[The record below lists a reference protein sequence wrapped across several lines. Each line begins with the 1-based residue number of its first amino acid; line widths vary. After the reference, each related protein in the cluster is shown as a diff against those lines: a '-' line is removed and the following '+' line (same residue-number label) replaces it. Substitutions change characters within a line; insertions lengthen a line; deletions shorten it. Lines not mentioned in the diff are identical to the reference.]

1 MSDHDRSAPG
11 TITADPVPT
20 LLDRPTSQAVQDA
33 VEEERGELTRL
44 AADTALDVRAFLEA
58 TTTVASGTSPDV
70 ALPVVLLAMSQVLVT
85 GARLGAIGD
94 VVPTE
99 RFEPDPGPDPDVDPL
114 RDALANAFEGIDE
127 YVEVFDPIQAPQ
139 VVPGSLSGDLAL
151 VAADLSHG
159 LRHFDSGRVD
169 EALWW
174 WQFSY
179 LSSWGA
185 HACGA
190 LRAVQSILSHLRLD
204 ADEETVADAEFDA
217 LHP

>member
-1 MSDHDRSAPG
+1 MSDRDRSAPD
-11 TITADPVPT
+11 TITADPAPS

-44 AADTALDVRAFLEA
+44 AADTALDVRAYLEA
-58 TTTVASGTSPDV
+58 TTTVASGTSPDI

-114 RDALANAFEGIDE
+114 RDALANAFEGLDE
-127 YVEVFDPIQAPQ
+127 YVEVFDPIQSPQ

-190 LRAVQSILSHLRLD
+190 LRAVHSILSHLRLD

>member
-1 MSDHDRSAPG
+1 MSDDRNDQLTKPAQPAEPQPEQSPDDG
-11 TITADPVPT
+11 
-20 LLDRPTSQAVQDA
+20 LER
-33 VEEERGELTRL
+33 ERGELSVL
-44 AADTALDVRAFLEA
+44 AADTAANARAFLES

-70 ALPVVLLAMSQVLVT
+70 ALPVILLAVSQVLLA
-85 GARLGAIGD
+85 GARLGAIAD
-94 VVPTE
+94 VVPSE
-99 RFEPDPGPDPDVDPL
+99 RFEPDSGPEPDVDPL
-114 RDALANAFEGIDE
+114 RAALENVLEGIDD
-127 YVEVFDPIQAPQ
+127 YGEVFDPI
-139 VVPGSLSGDLAL
+139 VPGGPVAATISGDLAT

-159 LRHFDSGRVD
+159 LRHFEAGRVD

-185 HACGA
+185 RAASA
-190 LRAVQSILSHLRLD
+190 LRVVQSILSHLRLD

>member
-1 MSDHDRSAPG
+1 MSEPPRTEGDVTVDLRDDEDAP
-11 TITADPVPT
+11 AE
-20 LLDRPTSQAVQDA
+20 S
-33 VEEERGELTRL
+33 ERRELVRL
-44 AADTALDVRAFLEA
+44 AADTAIDVRAYLEA

-70 ALPVVLLAMSQVLVT
+70 ALPIVLLAVSQVLVA

-99 RFEPDPGPDPDVDPL
+99 RFEPDPGPDTDVDPL
-114 RDALANAFEGIDE
+114 HGALGNVLEGLDD
-127 YVEVFDPIQAPQ
+127 YADVVDPIVSGE
-139 VVPGSLSGDLAL
+139 VVPGSLSGDLAT

-159 LRHFDSGRVD
+159 LRHFENGRVD

-185 HACGA
+185 RAAAA
-190 LRAVQSILSHLRLD
+190 LRVVQSILAHLRLD

-217 LHP
+217 LHPRP

>member
-1 MSDHDRSAPG
+1 MSEPPRTEADVDLRDDENAPAE
-11 TITADPVPT
+11 T
-20 LLDRPTSQAVQDA
+20 
-33 VEEERGELTRL
+33 ERRELVRL
-44 AADTALDVRAFLEA
+44 AADTAIDVRAYLEA

-70 ALPVVLLAMSQVLVT
+70 ALPIVLLAVSQVLVA

-99 RFEPDPGPDPDVDPL
+99 RFEPDPGPDTDVDPL
-114 RDALANAFEGIDE
+114 HGALANVLEGLDD
-127 YVEVFDPIQAPQ
+127 YADVVDPIVSGE
-139 VVPGSLSGDLAL
+139 VVSGSLSGDLAT

-159 LRHFDSGRVD
+159 LRHFESGRVD

-185 HACGA
+185 RAAAA
-190 LRAVQSILSHLRLD
+190 LRVVQSILAHLRLD
-204 ADEETVADAEFDA
+204 ADDEIVADAEFDA
-217 LHP
+217 LHPPR

>member
-1 MSDHDRSAPG
+1 MSDHDTGPG
-11 TITADPVPT
+11 A
-20 LLDRPTSQAVQDA
+20 AA
-33 VEEERGELTRL
+33 ERAELIRL
-44 AADTALDVRAFLEA
+44 AADTALDVRAYLEA

-70 ALPVVLLAMSQVLVT
+70 ALPVVLLAMSQVLVA

-94 VVPTE
+94 VVPSE
-99 RFEPDPGPDPDVDPL
+99 RFEPDTGPDPDVDPL

-127 YVEVFDPIQAPQ
+127 YVEVFDPILSPQ
-139 VVPGSLSGDLAL
+139 VVPGSLSGDLAV

-159 LRHFDSGRVD
+159 LRHFEAGRVD

-179 LSSWGA
+179 LSSWGS
-185 HACGA
+185 HAVGA
-190 LRAVQSILSHLRLD
+190 LRAVQSILAHLRLD